1 MQPGE
6 NVSHYHRFPQTSKAD
21 GFTLVELLVACAVL
35 MTILVVIFN
44 IVSQTSNL
52 WRSTSSKI
60 TAFQSARAAFE
71 AVTRNLSQATLNH
84 YIDYYDANWRHTT
97 AAGGQAANY
106 GRFSELEFV
115 SGPAAE
121 LLPSASGKVTH
132 AVFFQA
138 PLGRTDDEDLRI
150 ESPGML
156 NAAGYFVEFGP
167 ASTYSQIPRFLQGR
181 TASDHPGFRLIEWV
195 QPSEKLTLY
204 DSSYNAGQQWAWFQQ
219 ALASRQYCR
228 VMAENIIA
236 LVILPRGADNTALGI
251 KYSYDSTTATYVEDR
266 SYLLPPLLQVTMVAI
281 DEDSAQRLRDVYG
294 TSQPPLVPAGAF
306 QTIASYDHDLAE
318 LESVLAGNRGG
329 PRLNYR
335 VFSTTIS
342 TKEGG

>member
-1 MQPGE
+1 MARGG
-6 NVSHYHRFPQTSKAD
+6 

-35 MTILVVIFN
+35 MVILVVIFN

-84 YIDYYDANWRHTT
+84 YIDYYDASGKHTSVT
-97 AAGGQAANY
+97 NSLPASY

-115 SGPAAE
+115 SGPASE
-121 LLPSASGKVTH
+121 LVPTSAGKVTH

-138 PLGRTDDEDLRI
+138 PLGRTDASDLRI

-156 NAAGYFVEFGP
+156 NAVGYFVEFGQ
-167 ASTYSQIPRFLQGR
+167 ASTYSQIPKFLQGR
-181 TASDHPGFRLIEWV
+181 TASDQWGFRLVEWV
-195 QPSEKLTLY
+195 QPSEKLALY
-204 DSSYNAGQQWAWFQQ
+204 DPASRAGGQWTWFQQ
-219 ALASRQYCR
+219 AIANSQYCR
-228 VMAENIIA
+228 VLAENIIA
-236 LVILPRGADNTALGI
+236 LVILPKRDADDLSLGT

-281 DEDSAQRLRDVYG
+281 DEDSARRLRDVYG
-294 TSQPPLVPAGAF
+294 DTKPPLVPSGAF
-306 QTIASYDHDLAE
+306 QNVSDYAKDLAE
-318 LESVLAGNRGG
+318 LETVLAGDRGG

-342 TKEGG
+342 TKEGE

>member
-1 MQPGE
+1 
-6 NVSHYHRFPQTSKAD
+6 
-21 GFTLVELLVACAVL
+21 VELLVACAVL

-97 AAGGQAANY
+97 AVGGQAANY

-115 SGPAAE
+115 SGPASA
-121 LLPSASGKVTH
+121 LLPSLPGKVTH

-138 PLGRTDDEDLRI
+138 PLGRTDASDLRI

-156 NAAGYFVEFGP
+156 NAVGYFVEFGR
-167 ASTYSQIPRFLQGR
+167 ASAYSQIPRFLQGR
-181 TASDHPGFRLIEWV
+181 TASDRAGFRLVEWV

-204 DSSYNAGQQWAWFQQ
+204 DTAYAAGQQWVWFQQ
-219 ALASRQYCR
+219 ALADGRYCR
-228 VMAENIIA
+228 VLAENIIA
-236 LVILPRGADNTALGI
+236 LIILPRGEGNLPLDT
-251 KYSYDSTTATYVEDR
+251 KYFYDSTTSTYVADR

-294 TSQPPLVPAGAF
+294 ASQPPLVPAGAF
-306 QTIASYDHDLAE
+306 QTIADYDRDLAE
-318 LESVLAGNRGG
+318 LETVLAGDRGG

-342 TKEGG
+342 TREGG